1 MLLLEQCQSSPL
13 LLSLGGQELLL
24 ADQSIPVGTH
34 LAHLSLL
41 TVVLAQSLRDDS
53 IDARAE
59 GGEDLGD
66 DGALTDGR
74 PLANLP
80 GHRAALLLRDILAT
94 LAWHSLARLTRNS
107 LALLVLDCLAL
118 LGRNTLAL
126 LSWNSLAV
134 DSGHCLTLLS
144 WNSLTL
150 LSWHCLA
157 LLPGHVNTLC
167 SWHVTTPLR

>member
-34 LAHLSLL
+34 LAHLSHLAA
-41 TVVLAQSLRDDS
+41 VLAQSLRDNS

-66 DGALTDGR
+66 NGALTDGR
-74 PLANLP
+74 PLADLP
-80 GHRAALLLRDILAT
+80 WHRAALLLRHILAT
-94 LAWHSLARLTRNS
+94 LAWHSLAGLTGNN
-107 LALLVLDCLAL
+107 LAFLVLDCLAL
-118 LGRNTLAL
+118 VGRNTLAL

-134 DSGHCLTLLS
+134 DSGH
-144 WNSLTL
+144 SLTL
-150 LSWHCLA
+150 PDS
-157 LLPGHVNTLC
+157 PR
-167 SWHVTTPLR
+167 PRMP

>member
-24 ADQSIPVGTH
+24 PDQSVPVGTH
-34 LAHLSLL
+34 LAHLSHLA
-41 TVVLAQSLRDDS
+41 VVLAQSLRDDS

-59 GGEDLGD
+59 GGDDLGD
-66 DGALTDGR
+66 DGTLADGR

-107 LALLVLDCLAL
+107 LALLVRDCLAL
-118 LGRNTLAL
+118 LFWNTL
-126 LSWNSLAV
+126 
-134 DSGHCLTLLS
+134 
-144 WNSLTL
+144 
-150 LSWHCLA
+150 
-157 LLPGHVNTLC
+157 
-167 SWHVTTPLR
+167 